1 MFSGFPPFATG
12 IRFELVPR
20 RRRERCL
27 QKRRPLRLTALGA
40 IQKEQVTMD
49 APREEQSL
57 VSLPIRRVI
66 DASGGTRLA

>member
-1 MFSGFPPFATG
+1 MAAQ
-12 IRFELVPR
+12 RAVPS
-20 RRRERCL
+20 ETQTTL
-27 QKRRPLRLTALGA
+27 LNSLGA

-57 VSLPIRRVI
+57 VSLPMRRVI